1 MSEPFLGLPVSVP
14 LPGKLKNRRVLLV
27 DASANMRDRRAESM
41 RKLGMEVDC
50 AADISEARSWWRADL
65 YSLVLIDMESG
76 LGHRDRFCDD
86 MRRATP
92 PQQISFLVGKPG
104 YLADAPNADRAP
116 IVQTSGDQSVSDH
129 VRAALAVVLPGEMSQ
144 RWGILE
150 ASRRISAVRSLSHA
164 RSKATQNQPAPPRD
178 LEGREFKR
186 AAAEFKTL
194 EGRALESRPLETQP
208 LETRTLDDLLR
219 EELQ

>member
-1 MSEPFLGLPVSVP
+1 
-14 LPGKLKNRRVLLV
+14 
-27 DASANMRDRRAESM
+27 MRDRRAESM

>member
-1 MSEPFLGLPVSVP
+1 MNTPLLGLPLSAP
-14 LPGKLKNRRVLLV
+14 LPSKLKNKRVLLV
-27 DASANMRDRRAESM
+27 DASSAKRDLRAESM

-116 IVQTSGDQSVSDH
+116 MVQRSGDQSVREDI
-129 VRAALAVVLPGEMSQ
+129 RAALAPNLLGEVSQ
-144 RWGILE
+144 RWGIME
-150 ASRRISAVRSLSHA
+150 ASRRISAVRTLSHA
-164 RSKATQNQPAPPRD
+164 RSSATQEKPAPPRD
-178 LEGREFKR
+178 LETREFKR
-186 AAAEFKTL
+186 VAAET
-194 EGRALESRPLETQP
+194 RPA
-208 LETRTLDDLLR
+208 ETRTLDDLLR
-219 EELQ
+219 EEMQ

>member
-1 MSEPFLGLPVSVP
+1 
-14 LPGKLKNRRVLLV
+14 
-27 DASANMRDRRAESM
+27 M

-116 IVQTSGDQSVSDH
+116 MVETSGEQSVSDH

>member
-1 MSEPFLGLPVSVP
+1 VSTPPVGLALSAG
-14 LPGKLKNRRVLLV
+14 LPGKLKKNRVLLV
-27 DASANMRDRRAESM
+27 DTSATKRDLRAESM

-65 YSLVLIDMESG
+65 YSLVLIDMEGG

-104 YLADAPNADRAP
+104 YLAAAPKADAVPPVRR
-116 IVQTSGDQSVSDH
+116 SGDQGAREDIK
-129 VRAALAVVLPGEMSQ
+129 AALAADLLGEVSQ

-150 ASRRISAVRSLSHA
+150 ASRRISAVRSMSHA
-164 RSKATQNQPAPPRD
+164 RTKSTQDRPAPPRD
-178 LEGREFKR
+178 FETREAKR
-186 AAAEFKTL
+186 VAS
-194 EGRALESRPLETQP
+194 ES
-208 LETRTLDDLLR
+208 RTLDDLLR

>member
-1 MSEPFLGLPVSVP
+1 MPVSAA
-14 LPGKLKNRRVLLV
+14 LPSKLKSKRVLLL
-27 DASANMRDRRAESM
+27 DTSATMRDLRAESM

>member
-1 MSEPFLGLPVSVP
+1 MSTPLLGLPLSTPLSV
-14 LPGKLKNRRVLLV
+14 KLKTKRVLLV
-27 DASANMRDRRAESM
+27 DASSAKRDLRAESM

-76 LGHRDRFCDD
+76 LGHRDKFCDD

-116 IVQTSGDQSVSDH
+116 MVQRSGDQSVREDI
-129 VRAALAVVLPGEMSQ
+129 RAALAADLGGVSQ
-144 RWGILE
+144 RWGIME
-150 ASRRISAVRSLSHA
+150 ASRRISAVRTLSHA
-164 RSKATQNQPAPPRD
+164 RSSATQEKPAPPRD
-178 LEGREFKR
+178 LETREFKR
-186 AAAEFKTL
+186 AAA
-194 EGRALESRPLETQP
+194 
-208 LETRTLDDLLR
+208 ETRTLDDLLR
-219 EELQ
+219 EEMQ

>member
-1 MSEPFLGLPVSVP
+1 MSAPLIGLPLSGV
-14 LPGKLKNRRVLLV
+14 LPSKLKNRRVLLV
-27 DASANMRDRRAESM
+27 DTSATMRDRRAESM

-76 LGHRDRFCDD
+76 LGHRDKFCDD

-104 YLADAPNADRAP
+104 YLADAPNADEVP
-116 IVQTSGDQSVSDH
+116 LVEKSGDRLDQSVREDI
-129 VRAALAVVLPGEMSQ
+129 RAALAADLPGVMSQ

-164 RSKATQNQPAPPRD
+164 RSRATQDRPVLPRD
-178 LEGREFKR
+178 LEGREVKR
-186 AAAEFKTL
+186 AAA
-194 EGRALESRPLETQP
+194 AS
-208 LETRTLDDLLR
+208 RTLDDLLR